1 MALTPATSPAAAA
14 AEAPLPGSYARG
26 GLLRDGWRRLRRD
39 KMGMIGLT
47 VTALFVL
54 IAIFG
59 PFFAPYNPNV
69 GDFSQINKGVSW
81 SHPLGTDEL
90 GRDLLSRILAGM
102 RTGLM
107 VAFFVT
113 LFSHL
118 IGITLGSIAGYFGG
132 IHDTIIGRLI
142 DFCAAFPTLL
152 LAVFVAATVGPFINR
167 HLTGDPDSS
176 ATIEYVVVCASL
188 SLVVWEGSA
197 RLIRGQLLSLRE
209 REFVLAARA
218 EGAKGRWIISKHLF
232 PNAAGPL
239 IVSVSLTFGGALL
252 LEAALSFLGIGIRP
266 PQASLGGMINE
277 YLTQWRYHPRLVLA
291 PACVL
296 AIVLV
301 AMSLVGDAVNDALD
315 PRRRR

>member
-1 MALTPATSPAAAA
+1 MALTPATTPGGDAA
-14 AEAPLPGSYARG
+14 LTGSYVRG

-39 KMGMIGLT
+39 KVGMVGLT
-47 VTALFVL
+47 IMALFVL
-54 IAIFG
+54 LAIFG
-59 PFFAPYNPNV
+59 PFLAPYNPNV
-69 GDFSQINKGVSW
+69 GDFAQINQGISW
-81 SHPLGTDEL
+81 SHPLGTDDL

-113 LFSHL
+113 FFSHL
-118 IGITLGSIAGYFGG
+118 IGITLGAIGGYFGG
-132 IHDTIIGRLI
+132 ISDTIIGRMI
-142 DFCAAFPTLL
+142 DFTSAFPTLL
-152 LAVFVAATVGPFINR
+152 LAVFVAATVGPFISR
-167 HLTGDPDSS
+167 LLTGKPDAN

-188 SLVVWEGSA
+188 SLVLWAGVA
-197 RLIRGQLLSLRE
+197 RLIRGELLSLRE
-209 REFVLAARA
+209 REFVMAARA

-232 PNAAGPL
+232 PNAAGPM

-291 PACVL
+291 PTFVL
-296 AIVLV
+296 ALVLV
-301 AMSLVGDAVNDALD
+301 SMSLVGDSVNDALD
-315 PRRRR
+315 PRRRG

>member
-1 MALTPATSPAAAA
+1 VALTPTTTADVEAAA
-14 AEAPLPGSYARG
+14 LRGYARG

-39 KMGMIGLT
+39 KMGMIGL
-47 VTALFVL
+47 AISSLFVL
-54 IAIFG
+54 VAIFG
-59 PFFAPYNPNV
+59 PFLAPYDPNV
-69 GDFSQINKGVSW
+69 GDFSQINQGVSW
-81 SHPLGTDEL
+81 SHPLGTDPL
-90 GRDLLSRILAGM
+90 GRDMLSRILAGM
-102 RTGLM
+102 RTGLL
-107 VAFFVT
+107 VAILVT
-113 LFSHL
+113 VFAHL

-132 IHDTIIGRLI
+132 IHDTIIGRMI
-142 DFCAAFPTLL
+142 DFVAAFPTLL
-152 LAVFVAATVGPFINR
+152 LAVFVAATVGPFITR
-167 HLTGDPDSS
+167 VLTGERDSS

-239 IVSVSLTFGGALL
+239 IVSASLTFGGALL

-277 YLTQWRYHPRLVLA
+277 YLTQWRYHPRLVVA

-301 AMSLVGDAVNDALD
+301 AMSLLGDSINDALD

>member
-1 MALTPATSPAAAA
+1 VALTPATIAEV
-14 AEAPLPGSYARG
+14 EAPLPGAFMRG

-39 KMGMIGLT
+39 KMGMLGLV

-54 IAIFG
+54 VAVFG
-59 PFFAPYNPNV
+59 PFLAPYDPNV
-69 GDFSQINKGVSW
+69 GNFAEINQGISW

-90 GRDLLSRILAGM
+90 GRDLLSRVLAGM

-107 VAFFVT
+107 VALFVT
-113 LFSHL
+113 FFSHL
-118 IGITLGSIAGYFGG
+118 IGITLGSIGGYFGG
-132 IHDTIIGRLI
+132 YRDTIIGRLI
-142 DFCAAFPTLL
+142 DFTAAFPTLL
-152 LAVFVAATVGPFINR
+152 LAVFVAATVGPFISR
-167 HLTGDPDSS
+167 VLTGDPHSS
-176 ATIEYVVVCASL
+176 ATLEYVVVCASL
-188 SLVVWEGSA
+188 SLVLWEGSA

-239 IVSVSLTFGGALL
+239 IVSISLTFGGALL

-291 PACVL
+291 PTCVL

-301 AMSLVGDAVNDALD
+301 AMSLLGDAVNDALD

>member
-1 MALTPATSPAAAA
+1 MALTATTTADV
-14 AEAPLPGSYARG
+14 EAPLPGSYAGG

-47 VTALFVL
+47 ITALFVV
-54 IAIFG
+54 IALVG
-59 PFFAPYNPNV
+59 PFFAPYDPNV
-69 GDFSQINKGVSW
+69 GNFSEINQGISW
-81 SHPLGTDEL
+81 SHPLGTDDL
-90 GRDLLSRILAGM
+90 GRDMLSRILAGM

-107 VAFFVT
+107 VATFVT
-113 LFSHL
+113 VFSHL

-142 DFCAAFPTLL
+142 DFTAAFPTLL
-152 LAVFVAATVGPFINR
+152 LAVFVAATVGPFIDR
-167 HLTGDPDSS
+167 LLTGQPDSS
-176 ATIEYVVVCASL
+176 ATLEYVVVCASL
-188 SLVVWEGSA
+188 SLVLWEGSA
-197 RLIRGQLLSLRE
+197 RLMRGELLSLRE

-252 LEAALSFLGIGIRP
+252 FEAALSFLGIGIRP

-277 YLTQWRYHPRLVLA
+277 YLNQWRYHPRLVLA
-291 PACVL
+291 PTCVL

-301 AMSLVGDAVNDALD
+301 AMSLLGDSINDALD

>member
-1 MALTPATSPAAAA
+1 VALTPSTTAGVD
-14 AEAPLPGSYARG
+14 APDSGSYARG

-39 KMGMIGLT
+39 RIGMVGLT
-47 VTALFVL
+47 VVGLFVL
-54 IAIFG
+54 VAVFG
-59 PFFAPYNPNV
+59 PFLAPHDPNV
-69 GDFSQINKGVSW
+69 GNFSQINQGISW

-107 VAFFVT
+107 VALFVT
-113 LFSHL
+113 VFSHL

-132 IHDTIIGRLI
+132 VHDTIIGRLI
-142 DFCAAFPTLL
+142 DFASAFPTLL

-167 HLTGDPDSS
+167 LMTGEPDSS
-176 ATIEYVVVCASL
+176 AIVEYVVVCASL

-277 YLTQWRYHPRLVLA
+277 YLNQWRYHPRLVLA
-291 PACVL
+291 PTCVL
-296 AIVLV
+296 ATVLV
-301 AMSLVGDAVNDALD
+301 AMSLVGDSVNDALD